1 MNNHF
6 PSVRTYL
13 AVWIALLALTGLT
26 VAISRVELGELNV
39 VAAITIA
46 AIKATLVTLFF
57 MNVKRSSSLT
67 KLFVGAG
74 LFWLFILIGFIMSDY
89 HTRSWQVPGHWWG
102 A

>member
-46 AIKATLVTLFF
+46 VIKATLVTLFF

-74 LFWLFILIGFIMSDY
+74 LFWLFILIGLILSDY
-89 HTRSWQVPGHWWG
+89 HTRGWQVPGHWWG

>member
-46 AIKATLVTLFF
+46 VIKATLVTLFF

-74 LFWLFILIGFIMSDY
+74 LFWLFILIGLIMSDY
-89 HTRSWQVPGHWWG
+89 HTRGWQVPGHWWG
-102 A
+102 V